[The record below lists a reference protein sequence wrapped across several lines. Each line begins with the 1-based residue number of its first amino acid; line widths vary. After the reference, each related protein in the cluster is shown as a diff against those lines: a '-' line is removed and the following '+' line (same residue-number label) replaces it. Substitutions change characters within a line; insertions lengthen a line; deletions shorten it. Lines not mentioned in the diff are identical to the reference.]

1 MAVSTQMS
9 KILDQLTKI
18 MLELAPATPESH
30 NLALALEPYCINVCN
45 QFDIERPYLAGL
57 NAEAVISSF
66 VADPDHVMLCQ
77 NCALIVE
84 YQDNPNTTFIDS
96 MPPNSKRALTI
107 SNFQGYCNNCG
118 DQYMS
123 TTYSIYA

>member
-1 MAVSTQMS
+1 MS
-9 KILDQLTKI
+9 KIDQALDQLTQT

-66 VADPDHVMLCQ
+66 IADPDHVMLCQ
-77 NCALIVE
+77 NCARIVE
-84 YQDNPNTTFIDS
+84 LQD
-96 MPPNSKRALTI
+96 SKRALII
-107 SNFQGYCNNCG
+107 SNFQGYCDNCG
-118 DQYMS
+118 DQYMP
-123 TTYSIYA
+123 TTYIIYA

>member
-1 MAVSTQMS
+1 MS
-9 KILDQLTKI
+9 KIDQALDQLTKT

-66 VADPDHVMLCQ
+66 VSDPDHVMLCQ

-96 MPPNSKRALTI
+96 MSPNSKRALII
-107 SNFQGYCNNCG
+107 SNFQGYCDNCG
-118 DQYMS
+118 DQYMP
-123 TTYSIYA
+123 TTYYIYA

>member
-1 MAVSTQMS
+1 MS
-9 KILDQLTKI
+9 KIDQALDQLTKI

-30 NLALALEPYCINVCN
+30 DLALALEPYCINVCN

-77 NCALIVE
+77 NCARIVE
-84 YQDNPNTTFIDS
+84 LQDNPSFIDS
-96 MPPNSKRALTI
+96 MPPNSKCALII
-107 SNFQGYCNNCG
+107 SNFQGYCDNCG
-118 DQYMS
+118 DQYIPA
-123 TTYSIYA
+123 TYSIYA

>member
-1 MAVSTQMS
+1 MS
-9 KILDQLTKI
+9 KIDQALDQLTKT

-30 NLALALEPYCINVCN
+30 DLARVLEPYCINVCN

-84 YQDNPNTTFIDS
+84 LQDNQSFIS
-96 MPPNSKRALTI
+96 MPPNSKRALII
-107 SNFQGYCNNCG
+107 SNFQGYCDNCG
-118 DQYMS
+118 DQYMP

>member
-1 MAVSTQMS
+1 MS
-9 KILDQLTKI
+9 KIDQALDQLTKT

-30 NLALALEPYCINVCN
+30 DLALALEPYCINVCN

-84 YQDNPNTTFIDS
+84 TTFIDS
-96 MPPNSKRALTI
+96 MPPNIKRALII
-107 SNFQGYCNNCG
+107 SDFQGYCDNCG
-118 DQYMS
+118 DQYMP

>member
-1 MAVSTQMS
+1 MS
-9 KILDQLTKI
+9 KIDQALDQLTKT

-30 NLALALEPYCINVCN
+30 DLALALEPYCINVCN

-66 VADPDHVMLCQ
+66 VSDPDHVMLCQ

-84 YQDNPNTTFIDS
+84 YQDNPDKIETTFIDS
-96 MPPNSKRALTI
+96 MSPNIKHALII
-107 SNFQGYCNNCG
+107 SDFQGYCDNCG
-118 DQYMS
+118 DQYMP
-123 TTYSIYA
+123 TTYIIYA

>member
-1 MAVSTQMS
+1 MS
-9 KILDQLTKI
+9 KIDQALDQLTKT

-45 QFDIERPYLAGL
+45 QFDIEHPYLAGL

-84 YQDNPNTTFIDS
+84 YQDNPSFIDS
-96 MPPNSKRALTI
+96 MPPNSKCALII
-107 SNFQGYCNNCG
+107 SNFQGYCDNCG
-118 DQYMS
+118 DQYMP

>member
-1 MAVSTQMS
+1 MS
-9 KILDQLTKI
+9 KIDQALDQLTKT

-30 NLALALEPYCINVCN
+30 DLARVLEPYCINVCN

-77 NCALIVE
+77 NCARIVE
-84 YQDNPNTTFIDS
+84 LQDNQSFIDS
-96 MPPNSKRALTI
+96 MPPNSKCALII
-107 SNFQGYCNNCG
+107 SNFQGYCDNCG
-118 DQYMS
+118 DQYIPA
-123 TTYSIYA
+123 TYSIYA

>member
-1 MAVSTQMS
+1 MS
-9 KILDQLTKI
+9 KIDQALDQLTKTL
-18 MLELAPATPESH
+18 LELAPATPESH

-66 VADPDHVMLCQ
+66 IADPDHVMLCQ

-84 YQDNPNTTFIDS
+84 FQDNPSFIDS
-96 MPPNSKRALTI
+96 MPPNSKCALII
-107 SNFQGYCNNCG
+107 SNFQGYCDNCG
-118 DQYMS
+118 DQYMP

>member
-1 MAVSTQMS
+1 MS
-9 KILDQLTKI
+9 KIDQALDQLTKTL
-18 MLELAPATPESH
+18 LELAPATPESH

-66 VADPDHVMLCQ
+66 IADPDHVMLCQ

-84 YQDNPNTTFIDS
+84 FQD
-96 MPPNSKRALTI
+96 SKRALII
-107 SNFQGYCNNCG
+107 SNFQGCCDNCG
-118 DQYMS
+118 DQYIPA
-123 TTYSIYA
+123 TYSIYV

>member
-1 MAVSTQMS
+1 MS
-9 KILDQLTKI
+9 KIDQALDQLTKT

-30 NLALALEPYCINVCN
+30 DLALALEPYCINVCN

-66 VADPDHVMLCQ
+66 IADPDHVMLCQ

-84 YQDNPNTTFIDS
+84 LQDNQSFIS
-96 MPPNSKRALTI
+96 MPPNSKRALII
-107 SNFQGYCNNCG
+107 SNFQGYCDNCG
-118 DQYMS
+118 DQYMP

>member
-1 MAVSTQMS
+1 MS
-9 KILDQLTKI
+9 KIDQALDQLTQT

-66 VADPDHVMLCQ
+66 IADPDHVMLCQ

-84 YQDNPNTTFIDS
+84 FQDNPNTTFINS
-96 MPPNSKRALTI
+96 MPPNNKCALII
-107 SNFQGYCNNCG
+107 SNFQGHCDNCG
-118 DQYMS
+118 DQYIPA
-123 TTYSIYA
+123 TYSIYA

>member
-1 MAVSTQMS
+1 MS
-9 KILDQLTKI
+9 KIDQALDQLTKT

-30 NLALALEPYCINVCN
+30 DLALALEPYCINVCN

-66 VADPDHVMLCQ
+66 IADPDHVMLCQ

-84 YQDNPNTTFIDS
+84 FQDNQSFIS
-96 MPPNSKRALTI
+96 MPPNSKRALII
-107 SNFQGYCNNCG
+107 SNFQGYCDNCG
-118 DQYMS
+118 DQYMP

>member
-1 MAVSTQMS
+1 MS
-9 KILDQLTKI
+9 KIDQALNQLTKT

-30 NLALALEPYCINVCN
+30 DLALALEPYCINVCN

-84 YQDNPNTTFIDS
+84 LQDNPSFIDS
-96 MPPNSKRALTI
+96 MPPNSKRALII
-107 SNFQGYCNNCG
+107 SNFQGYCDNCG
-118 DQYMS
+118 DQYIPA
-123 TTYSIYA
+123 TYSIYA

>member
-1 MAVSTQMS
+1 MS
-9 KILDQLTKI
+9 KIDQALDQLTKT

-30 NLALALEPYCINVCN
+30 DLALALEPYCINVCN

-84 YQDNPNTTFIDS
+84 LQDTFIDS
-96 MPPNSKRALTI
+96 MPPNSKCALII
-107 SNFQGYCNNCG
+107 SNFQGYCDNCG
-118 DQYMS
+118 DQYIPA
-123 TTYSIYA
+123 TYSIYA

>member
-1 MAVSTQMS
+1 MS
-9 KILDQLTKI
+9 KIDQALDQLTKT

-84 YQDNPNTTFIDS
+84 LQDTFIDS
-96 MPPNSKRALTI
+96 MPPNSKCALII
-107 SNFQGYCNNCG
+107 SNFQGYCDNCG
-118 DQYMS
+118 DQYIPA
-123 TTYSIYA
+123 TYSIYA

>member
-1 MAVSTQMS
+1 MS
-9 KILDQLTKI
+9 KIDQALDQLTKT

-30 NLALALEPYCINVCN
+30 DLALALEPYCINVCN

-84 YQDNPNTTFIDS
+84 LQDNQSFIS
-96 MPPNSKRALTI
+96 MPPNSKRALII
-107 SNFQGYCNNCG
+107 SNFQGYCDNCG
-118 DQYMS
+118 DQYMP

>member
-1 MAVSTQMS
+1 MS
-9 KILDQLTKI
+9 KIDQALDQLTKT
-18 MLELAPATPESH
+18 MLKLAPATPESH

-66 VADPDHVMLCQ
+66 VSDPDHVMLCQ

-84 YQDNPNTTFIDS
+84 FQDNADTTFIDS
-96 MPPNSKRALTI
+96 MPPNSKRALII
-107 SNFQGYCNNCG
+107 SNFQGYCDNCG
-118 DQYMS
+118 DQYMP
-123 TTYSIYA
+123 TTYIIYA

>member
-1 MAVSTQMS
+1 MS
-9 KILDQLTKI
+9 KIDQALDQLTKI

-30 NLALALEPYCINVCN
+30 DLALALEPYCINVCN

-66 VADPDHVMLCQ
+66 VSDPDHVMLCQ

-84 YQDNPNTTFIDS
+84 YQDNPDKIETTFIDS
-96 MPPNSKRALTI
+96 MSPNIKRALII
-107 SNFQGYCNNCG
+107 SDFQGYCDNCG
-118 DQYMS
+118 DQYIPA
-123 TTYSIYA
+123 TYSIYA

>member
-1 MAVSTQMS
+1 MS
-9 KILDQLTKI
+9 KIDQALDQLTKI
-18 MLELAPATPESH
+18 MLELAPATLESH
-30 NLALALEPYCINVCN
+30 DLALALEPYCINVCN

-84 YQDNPNTTFIDS
+84 LQDNQSFIS
-96 MPPNSKRALTI
+96 MPPNSKRALII
-107 SNFQGYCNNCG
+107 SNFQGYCDNCG
-118 DQYMS
+118 DQYIPA
-123 TTYSIYA
+123 TYSIYA

>member
-1 MAVSTQMS
+1 MS
-9 KILDQLTKI
+9 KIDQALDQLTKT

-30 NLALALEPYCINVCN
+30 DLARVLEPYCINVCN

-84 YQDNPNTTFIDS
+84 FQDTFIDS
-96 MPPNSKRALTI
+96 MSPNSKRALII
-107 SNFQGYCNNCG
+107 SNFQGYCDNCG
-118 DQYMS
+118 DQYMP

>member
-1 MAVSTQMS
+1 MS
-9 KILDQLTKI
+9 KIDQALDQLTKT

-30 NLALALEPYCINVCN
+30 DLALALEPYCINVCN

-77 NCALIVE
+77 NCDLIVE
-84 YQDNPNTTFIDS
+84 LQDNPSFIDS
-96 MPPNSKRALTI
+96 MPPNSKRALII
-107 SNFQGYCNNCG
+107 SNFQGYCDNCG
-118 DQYMS
+118 DQYIPA
-123 TTYSIYA
+123 TYSIYA

>member
-1 MAVSTQMS
+1 MS
-9 KILDQLTKI
+9 KIDQALDQLTKT

-30 NLALALEPYCINVCN
+30 DLARVLEPYCINVCN

-84 YQDNPNTTFIDS
+84 LQDTFIDS
-96 MPPNSKRALTI
+96 MSSNSKRALII
-107 SNFQGYCNNCG
+107 SNFQGCCDNCG
-118 DQYMS
+118 DQYIPA
-123 TTYSIYA
+123 TYSIYA

>member
-1 MAVSTQMS
+1 MS
-9 KILDQLTKI
+9 KIDQALDQLTKT

-30 NLALALEPYCINVCN
+30 DLARVLEPYCINVCN

-84 YQDNPNTTFIDS
+84 LQDTFIDS
-96 MPPNSKRALTI
+96 MPPNSKCALII
-107 SNFQGYCNNCG
+107 SNFQGYCDNCG
-118 DQYMS
+118 DQYIPA
-123 TTYSIYA
+123 TYSIYA

>member
-1 MAVSTQMS
+1 MS
-9 KILDQLTKI
+9 KIDQALDQLTET

-30 NLALALEPYCINVCN
+30 KLALALEPYCINVCN

-66 VADPDHVMLCQ
+66 TADPDHVMLCQ

-84 YQDNPNTTFIDS
+84 YQDNPDKIETTFIDS
-96 MPPNSKRALTI
+96 MSPNSKCALII
-107 SNFQGYCNNCG
+107 SNFQGYCYNCG
-118 DQYMS
+118 DQYMP

>member
-1 MAVSTQMS
+1 MS
-9 KILDQLTKI
+9 KIDQALDQLTKI

-30 NLALALEPYCINVCN
+30 DLALALEPYCINVCN

-66 VADPDHVMLCQ
+66 ISDPDHVMLCQ

-84 YQDNPNTTFIDS
+84 LQDNPSFIDS
-96 MPPNSKRALTI
+96 MPPNSKRALII
-107 SNFQGYCNNCG
+107 SNFQGYCDNCG
-118 DQYMS
+118 DQYIPA
-123 TTYSIYA
+123 TYSIYA

>member
-1 MAVSTQMS
+1 MS
-9 KILDQLTKI
+9 KIDQALDQLTKT

-30 NLALALEPYCINVCN
+30 DLARVLEPYCINVCN

-66 VADPDHVMLCQ
+66 IADPDHVMLCQ

-84 YQDNPNTTFIDS
+84 LQDTFIDS
-96 MPPNSKRALTI
+96 MPPNSKCALII
-107 SNFQGYCNNCG
+107 SNFQGYCDNCG
-118 DQYMS
+118 DQYIPA
-123 TTYSIYA
+123 TYSIYA

>member
-1 MAVSTQMS
+1 MS
-9 KILDQLTKI
+9 KIDQALDQLTKT

-30 NLALALEPYCINVCN
+30 DLALALEPYCINVCN

-84 YQDNPNTTFIDS
+84 YQDNPSFIDS
-96 MPPNSKRALTI
+96 MPPNSKRALII
-107 SNFQGYCNNCG
+107 SNFQGYCDNCG
-118 DQYMS
+118 DQYIPA
-123 TTYSIYA
+123 TYSIYA